1 MPGRGKQ
8 KPPAWASSKSG
19 PAAKE
24 RWLFADQ
31 KEGYSS
37 PDETQEGAAE
47 TMSTATAGGEDELR
61 RRKEPA
67 AAEPDLIDLTG
78 GQGLGLTKEARP
90 APPGR
95 LRARATRQGGQDNK
109 TSRGARAQPPLLA
122 HPADCHGL
130 VAWLSV
136 PVAVPPARRTS
147 NWCWRARGH
156 AVAVA
161 GRGAAAPA

>member
-47 TMSTATAGGEDELR
+47 TMSTATATAGGEDELR

-95 LRARATRQGGQDNK
+95 LRARADRQGGQDNK
-109 TSRGARAQPPLLA
+109 TSRGARARSRRCSRTLPTATGLW
-122 HPADCHGL
+122 HGCQWQCL
-130 VAWLSV
+130 RA
-136 PVAVPPARRTS
+136 S
-147 NWCWRARGH
+147 NWWARGH
-156 AVAVA
+156 AVAVT